1 MFYVIQI
8 EKTLE
13 NLFRKSLLLFFFL
26 LGFVHLSYSYLC
38 SFSLFSRSSNVIFHR
53 FYQKQLCCTQSTRK
67 IVSFYLINNFIISSS
82 DKWLSVVV
90 VLSIPFLFRLFF
102 LFESF
107 QLFAQLL
114 RCRFVCLFVYKI
126 QLLLKTVSYC
136 ESSSCLSRL
145 CRRFSYSLLHFG
157 VFVYALNNSEW
168 HNFVRV

>member
-1 MFYVIQI
+1 MWKSDLSKSVSSESNPNVYLPVDKKEKLKNRNSVNKSTTKSWNAMFYVIQI

-67 IVSFYLINNFIISSS
+67 SVSFYLINNFIISSS

-90 VLSIPFLFRLFF
+90 VHSIPFLFRLFF

-107 QLFAQLL
+107 
-114 RCRFVCLFVYKI
+114 
-126 QLLLKTVSYC
+126 
-136 ESSSCLSRL
+136 
-145 CRRFSYSLLHFG
+145 
-157 VFVYALNNSEW
+157 
-168 HNFVRV
+168 